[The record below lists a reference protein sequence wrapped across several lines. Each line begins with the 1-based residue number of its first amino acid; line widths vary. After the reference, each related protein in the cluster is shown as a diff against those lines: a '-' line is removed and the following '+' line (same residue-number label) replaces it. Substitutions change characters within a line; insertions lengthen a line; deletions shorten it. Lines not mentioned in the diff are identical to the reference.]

1 MFAFF
6 AFLKD
11 DFPESVGVVRVSEA
25 LQAHMWPV
33 MNFKES
39 RHAGRASQTRNGVDA
54 SQTDCHTPTE
64 KHRTDDSS
72 SDCTANS
79 NEVQTDPRVDQIRE
93 SASVSSDV
101 PTTSVSQNATCS
113 GEQTA
118 SSSAPSQA
126 RMDSLL
132 AASDMELLESGLGED
147 GGEDFETL
155 FAKFAE
161 MKSKPSSAHV

>member
-1 MFAFF
+1 M
-6 AFLKD
+6 
-11 DFPESVGVVRVSEA
+11 VRVSEA

-64 KHRTDDSS
+64 KHGTDDSS
-72 SDCTANS
+72 SDCTTNS
-79 NEVQTDPRVDQIRE
+79 TEVQTDPKVDQIRE

-101 PTTSVSQNATCS
+101 PATSVSA
-113 GEQTA
+113 A
-118 SSSAPSQA
+118 SSGDQTDSSPAHSQV
-126 RMDSLL
+126 RLDSLL

-147 GGEDFETL
+147 GSEDFETL